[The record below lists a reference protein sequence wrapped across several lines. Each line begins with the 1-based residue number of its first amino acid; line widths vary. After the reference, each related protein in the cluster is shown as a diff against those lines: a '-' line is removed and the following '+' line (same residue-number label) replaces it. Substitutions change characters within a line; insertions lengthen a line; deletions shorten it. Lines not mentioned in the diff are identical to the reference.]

1 MSQFAYK
8 FSYRRDLPHI
18 QPVGATLFVTFRLF
32 GSLPREVI
40 ERWQAEK
47 RWLGECLK
55 RLEPSDV
62 GQTVSLP
69 ESQTDS
75 LPESE
80 ESQTDSLRHRQYEL
94 HRRWFARFESLLDK
108 ADTGPTW
115 LKDGRIAEMV
125 ADSLHYRDGK
135 VYRLDAFS
143 IMPNHVHVVFAPLP
157 VQRSVAQTVS
167 LHDGRQTN
175 SLSHDE
181 YYSLPKIM
189 QSLKGFTS
197 REANRLL
204 GRSGTFWEHES
215 YDHFVRDAD
224 EWKRIIAYVLNN
236 PVKAGFVKDWKEWKW
251 SYCRPQTN
259 RLRHEVAQAAG

>member
-18 QPVGATLFVTFRLF
+18 QPAGATLFLTFRLF
-32 GSLPREVI
+32 GSLPRDVI

-47 RWLGECLK
+47 RWLQDCLK
-55 RLEPSDV
+55 RLAANDV

-69 ESQTDS
+69 
-75 LPESE
+75 

-135 VYRLDAFS
+135 VYRLD
-143 IMPNHVHVVFAPLP
+143 
-157 VQRSVAQTVS
+157 
-167 LHDGRQTN
+167 
-175 SLSHDE
+175 
-181 YYSLPKIM
+181 
-189 QSLKGFTS
+189 
-197 REANRLL
+197 
-204 GRSGTFWEHES
+204 
-215 YDHFVRDAD
+215 
-224 EWKRIIAYVLNN
+224 
-236 PVKAGFVKDWKEWKW
+236 
-251 SYCRPQTN
+251 
-259 RLRHEVAQAAG
+259 

>member
-55 RLEPSDV
+55 RLEPSEV

-80 ESQTDSLRHRQYEL
+80 ESQTDSLRHREYEL

-143 IMPNHVHVVFAPLP
+143 ISP
-157 VQRSVAQTVS
+157 
-167 LHDGRQTN
+167 
-175 SLSHDE
+175 
-181 YYSLPKIM
+181 
-189 QSLKGFTS
+189 
-197 REANRLL
+197 
-204 GRSGTFWEHES
+204 GRSDF
-215 YDHFVRDAD
+215 A
-224 EWKRIIAYVLNN
+224 
-236 PVKAGFVKDWKEWKW
+236 
-251 SYCRPQTN
+251 RP
-259 RLRHEVAQAAG
+259 R

>member
-1 MSQFAYK
+1 VSQFAYK

-32 GSLPREVI
+32 GSLPRAVI

-55 RLEPSDV
+55 RLEPNDV

-69 ESQTDS
+69 
-75 LPESE
+75 

-94 HRRWFARFESLLDK
+94 HRRWFARFESLLDR
-108 ADTGPTW
+108 ADTGPLW
-115 LKDGRIAEMV
+115 LKDEQTAAMV

-143 IMPNHVHVVFAPLP
+143 IMPNHVPVVFGPLP
-157 VQRSVAQTVS
+157 VRRAAVQTVS
-167 LHDGRQTN
+167 LRDGRQTN
-175 SLSHDE
+175 SLRDDE

-204 GRSGTFWEHES
+204 ERSGTFWEHES
-215 YDHFVRDAD
+215 YDHFVRDED
-224 EWKRIIAYVLNN
+224 EWKRIIADVLNN